1 MSRRRRRKRRPTPYV
16 DVADLVAVL
25 RDMRALSGD
34 PLVVEVCDDAA
45 AVIES
50 MADRLVRQAHELEVA
65 EAKREDA

>member
-1 MSRRRRRKRRPTPYV
+1 MSRRRRKRRPTPYV

-65 EAKREDA
+65 EARREVE